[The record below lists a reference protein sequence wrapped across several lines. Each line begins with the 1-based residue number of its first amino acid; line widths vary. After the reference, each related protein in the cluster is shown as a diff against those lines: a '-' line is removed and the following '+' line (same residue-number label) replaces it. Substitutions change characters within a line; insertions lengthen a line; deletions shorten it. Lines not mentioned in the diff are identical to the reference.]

1 MYTAP
6 TSKAERSS
14 EMGRSQRKEI
24 KDALEQATFYELL
37 KELFR
42 RGEIELP
49 ASQVLDVSDRAVA
62 NRVISFGEHLRRRK
76 RQETVPRV
84 KETGQEPG
92 DIDEAVKSVR
102 ANTVKHFE
110 YVGQLFGILHRE
122 RLEKLREQG
131 ILRTN
136 TIPED
141 AKLGISM
148 TKRIFDHLVIAKR
161 EALDAGACDI
171 ESLWEYFV
179 RDRGSRFAEGLVK
192 GDIGIPPDLWVS
204 LIYLTVRDAAE
215 SFLYIA
221 EENVEEPGKL

>member
-1 MYTAP
+1 
-6 TSKAERSS
+6 
-14 EMGRSQRKEI
+14 MGRSQRKEI

-42 RGEIELP
+42 RREIELP
-49 ASQVLDVSDRAVA
+49 ASQVLDVSDRAVE

-76 RQETVPRV
+76 LQERWQETAPHV

-102 ANTVKHFE
+102 ANTLKHYE
-110 YVGQLFGILHRE
+110 YVGQLFGLLHRK

-131 ILRTN
+131 ILRTH

-141 AKLGISM
+141 AKIGVSM
-148 TKRIFDHLVIAKR
+148 TKTIFDHLVIAKR

-171 ESLWEYFV
+171 ESVWEYFV
-179 RDRGSRFAEGLVK
+179 RDRGFRFAEGLVK

-204 LIYLTVRDAAE
+204 LIYLVVRGAAE
-215 SFLYIA
+215 SLLDIA
-221 EENVEEPGKL
+221 EEDVEEPANYDNGNGN